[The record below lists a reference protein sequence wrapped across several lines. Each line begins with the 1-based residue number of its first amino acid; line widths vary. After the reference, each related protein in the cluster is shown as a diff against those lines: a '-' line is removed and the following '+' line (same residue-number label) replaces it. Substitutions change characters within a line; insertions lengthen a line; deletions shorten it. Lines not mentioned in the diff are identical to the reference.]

1 MNDQQTIN
9 VLKGLVIDGVNKANS
24 GHPGGAMS
32 SMDFAYLLFTEYL
45 QFDPANPRWLGR
57 DRFILSAGHESM
69 LLYTMLH
76 LCGWLEM
83 DELKRFRQLH
93 SKTPG
98 HPENFITTG
107 VECTT
112 GPLGQGAAMS
122 VGFAAASRHF
132 AERLDKELFSYRTW
146 VIMGD
151 GCVQEDV
158 TLGAASLAGHLG
170 LSNLIWYYDKN
181 KVQISGGIDRS
192 ASDDYQKVFEG
203 SGWEVLE
210 IDGHDHSALRK
221 AMDYA
226 MTDRKKPLMIIGN
239 TTIAKGAHSL
249 EGSEKT
255 HGSPLPSDERQK
267 TKTKLGLPVDQ
278 DFYLPED
285 AVQHFQRKFA
295 AKSEAV
301 KGWQARLESCL
312 AKADFAKLFKHCFE
326 KEDFS
331 QLPSCDWSSQKA
343 VATRNA
349 FGDVLE
355 AWAHALPNLM
365 GGSADLEPSNMT
377 GAFAKTVGDFS
388 RENALGRNLAFGV
401 REFPMSAMCN
411 GLALHGGII
420 PFDATFLSFADYSR
434 PALRLNAIQK
444 VRVIHEFTHDSF
456 YLGEDGPTHQ
466 PVEHLMSL
474 RIIPNFVVMRPADA
488 NETQVLMRHALELR
502 DRPSALCLSRQKL
515 PLLPVSAEQVALAS
529 RGAYVVQD
537 ATQPD
542 LILIATGSEV
552 SLALD
557 AASMLT
563 GMKVKVVSMPSWEL
577 FDEQD
582 LSYRNE
588 VLDPACTKRVSIEA
602 GSTLGWQKYTGSNGL
617 NIGFDRFG
625 DSAPAEELAK
635 EYGFVPEAVAARI
648 HDWLANYSN

>member
-1 MNDQQTIN
+1 MNDQQTMN
-9 VLKGLVIDGVNKANS
+9 VLKGLIIDGVHKANS

-32 SMDFAYLLFTEYL
+32 SMDFTYLLFTEYL
-45 QFDPANPRWLGR
+45 QFDPANPKWLGR

-76 LCGWLEM
+76 LSGYLEM
-83 DELKRFRQLH
+83 DELKRFRQLY

-98 HPENFITTG
+98 HPENFVTEG

-122 VGFAAASRHF
+122 VGFATAARHF
-132 AERLDKELFSYRTW
+132 ASRLDPELFSYRTW
-146 VIMGD
+146 VVMGD
-151 GCVQEDV
+151 GCIQEDV

-181 KVQISGGIDRS
+181 KVQISGNIDRS
-192 ASDDYQKVFEG
+192 ASDDYRKVFEG

-210 IDGHDHSALRK
+210 VDGHDLAALRK
-221 AMDYA
+221 AMDHA
-226 MTDRKKPLMIIGN
+226 LSKREKPLLIIGN

-249 EGSEKT
+249 EGSAKT
-255 HGSPLPSDERQK
+255 HGSPLPNEERQK
-267 TKTKLGLPVDQ
+267 TKEKLGLPVDKE
-278 DFYLPED
+278 FYLPEE
-285 AVQHFQRKFA
+285 AVQHFRRNFT
-295 AKSEAV
+295 AKAEAV
-301 KGWQARLESCL
+301 RNWQARLESRL
-312 AKADFAKLFKHCFE
+312 ADAEFAKLFKHCFE
-326 KEDFS
+326 EEDFS
-331 QLPSCDWSSQKA
+331 QLPNVDWSSQKA

-355 AWAHALPNLM
+355 AWADALPNLM

-377 GAFAKTVGDFS
+377 GAFAKKVGDFQ
-388 RENALGRNLAFGV
+388 RDNPQGRNIAFGV

-434 PALRLNAIQK
+434 PALRLNALQR

-474 RIIPNFVVMRPADA
+474 RVIPNFVVMRPADA
-488 NETQVLMRHALELR
+488 NETQVMMRKALELK
-502 DRPSALCLSRQKL
+502 DRPSAICLSRQKL
-515 PLLPVSAEQVALAS
+515 PVLPLSQDQLNLAA
-529 RGAYVVQD
+529 RGAYALQE
-537 ATQPD
+537 QENPD
-542 LILIATGSEV
+542 LIIIATGSEV
-552 SLALD
+552 SLALK
-557 AASMLT
+557 AAKLLT
-563 GMKVKVVSMPSWEL
+563 NLKVKVVSMPSWEL

-582 LSYRNE
+582 LAYRNQ
-588 VLDPACTKRVSIEA
+588 VLNPGCRRRVSIEA
-602 GSTLGWQKYTGSNGL
+602 GVTLGWQKYTGGEGL

-625 DSAPAEELAK
+625 DSAPAEDLEK
-635 EYGFVPEAVAARI
+635 EYGFVPDAVAARI
-648 HDWLANYSN
+648 RDWLAQD